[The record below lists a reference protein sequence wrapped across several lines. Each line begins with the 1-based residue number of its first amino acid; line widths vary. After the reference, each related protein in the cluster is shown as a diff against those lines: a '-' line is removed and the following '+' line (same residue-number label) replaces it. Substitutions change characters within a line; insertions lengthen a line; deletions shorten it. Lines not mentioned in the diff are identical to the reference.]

1 MMMKARHF
9 GASSY
14 DDDYDEEEDGPMDMS
29 GFMTSS
35 ETQPPVIE
43 RPRSRSNPPPQG
55 NPPQGMGN
63 LGPKT
68 VAPPR
73 PVSNMGY
80 TPKMVSNAADNSGS
94 PWNPLWA
101 HDETLGPNWLP
112 VASKTGGLGLV
123 ASSVLLAQGWK
134 AWGPRTRMMAFTG
147 ALMYAHPV
155 LGLGHG
161 MLNQY
166 IGEKGVWTKFAVGGL
181 THVIPLG
188 TYFVYRRHIKK

>member
-1 MMMKARHF
+1 MKSRFF

-14 DDDYDEEEDGPMDMS
+14 DDEYDDEEEGPMDMS

-43 RPRSRSNPPPQG
+43 RPRARS

-68 VAPPR
+68 VPP
-73 PVSNMGY
+73 PQPTSNMGY
-80 TPKMVSNAADNSGS
+80 APKIVTSAASNEGS
-94 PWNPLWA
+94 PLNPLWA

-112 VASKTGGLGLV
+112 VVSKTGGLGLV
-123 ASSVLLAQGWK
+123 ASSVLLARGLD
-134 AWGPRTRMMAFTG
+134 WGPRTKMMAFTG

-161 MLNQY
+161 MLNKYTQD
-166 IGEKGVWTKFAVGGL
+166 KGIFTKFAVGGL
-181 THVIPLG
+181 SHVIPLG
-188 TYFVYRRHIKK
+188 TYYVYRRHTKK

>member
-1 MMMKARHF
+1 MKSRFF

-14 DDDYDEEEDGPMDMS
+14 DDEEEEEGPMDMS
-29 GFMTSS
+29 GFITSS

-43 RPRSRSNPPPQG
+43 RARTRSNP
-55 NPPQGMGN
+55 PPQGMGN

-68 VAPPR
+68 VPP
-73 PVSNMGY
+73 PSPASNMGY
-80 TPKMVSNAADNSGS
+80 APRIVTSAASNEGS
-94 PWNPLWA
+94 PLNPLWA

-123 ASSVLLAQGWK
+123 ASSVLLARGLD
-134 AWGPRTRMMAFTG
+134 WGPRTKMMAFTG

-166 IGEKGVWTKFAVGGL
+166 LGEKGALTKFAVGGL
-181 THVIPLG
+181 THVLPLG
-188 TYFVYRRHIKK
+188 TYFAYRKHSKK

>member
-1 MMMKARHF
+1 MKSRFF

-14 DDDYDEEEDGPMDMS
+14 DDEEEEEGPMDMS
-29 GFMTSS
+29 GFITSS

-43 RPRSRSNPPPQG
+43 RPRARSNP
-55 NPPQGMGN
+55 PPQGMGN

-80 TPKMVSNAADNSGS
+80 APKIVTNAASNEGS
-94 PWNPLWA
+94 PLNPLWA

-112 VASKTGGLGLV
+112 VVSKTGGVGLV

-161 MLNQY
+161 MLNKY
-166 IGEKGVWTKFAVGGL
+166 LADKGALTKFAVGGL
-181 THVIPLG
+181 THVLPLG
-188 TYFVYRRHIKK
+188 TYFAYRRNIRKK